1 MTHVKQQGRALSWI
15 RGAVRRLAAHD
26 ARFERLYRAVCNPDG
41 TDYADLLRERGD
53 FYAVGQHCFI
63 DRQAVIPR
71 GDRSYIRLGNNV
83 RMAKCTLLG
92 HDGSVNMI
100 NRAYGLSLDNVG
112 KIDIRDNV
120 YIGHGATILPNVTIG
135 PNAIVCAGSVVRSDV
150 HEGEVVA
157 GVPARPVG
165 RVDVSVQ
172 ILSARNQ
179 RFPWRHLIVARK
191 SEYDPRLEPELVRM
205 RVEHFYGRR
214 TTQQAPRLGRKSNGG
229 APTIRTRGGSA

>member
-1 MTHVKQQGRALSWI
+1 MIALVTRA
-15 RGAVRRLAAHD
+15 ARRLAAKH
-26 ARFERLYRAVCNPDG
+26 ARFERLYTALCNPDG
-41 TDYADLLRERGD
+41 VAYADLLRERGD
-53 FYAVGQHCFI
+53 FYALGEHCYI
-63 DRQAVIPR
+63 DRFAIIPR
-71 GDRSYIRLGNNV
+71 GDRGYIRIGNNV
-83 RMAKCTLLG
+83 RLSNCTLLG

-112 KIDIRDNV
+112 KIDLRDNV
-120 YIGHGATILPNVTIG
+120 YIGHGATILPGVTIG

-179 RFPWRHLIVARK
+179 RFPWRRLIEARK
-191 SEYDPRLEPELVRM
+191 GEYDPALEPELVRM
-205 RVEHFYGRR
+205 RIDHFYGR
-214 TTQQAPRLGRKSNGG
+214 PESPDKLRLHHHN
-229 APTIRTRGGSA
+229 A